1 MKYEF
6 LCKNPD
12 SKKLIVVFGGF
23 ASHPSHFSHLKSD
36 KNVILFYDYENFDL
50 NFNFKAFDELFL
62 IAFSMGVC
70 VANRVLKELNF
81 KQKIAINGTNLGIDK
96 SKGIHPTIF
105 KKTLQNFKLEHF
117 KKALF
122 KERKSLAKDFIFI
135 FKDEKALKIELEKLF
150 DFALIKQEE
159 NLLWDKVYSSKE
171 DEIFPPNALKN
182 SFKNLIF
189 LDEPH
194 FAFFHFKTWDEL

>member
-50 NFNFKAFDELFL
+50 NFDFKAFDELFL

-70 VANRVLKELNF
+70 VANKLLKELNF
-81 KQKIAINGTNLGIDK
+81 KQKIAINGTNFGIDK
-96 SKGIHPTIF
+96 LKGIHPAIF
-105 KKTLQNFKLEHF
+105 RKTLRNFKLENF
-117 KKALF
+117 KEALF
-122 KERKSLAKDFIFI
+122 KERKNLTKDFI

-150 DFALIKQEE
+150 DFALTKQEE

-171 DEIFPPNALKN
+171 DEILPPNALKN

>member
-50 NFNFKAFDELFL
+50 NFDFKAFDELFL

-70 VANRVLKELNF
+70 VANRLLKELNF

-105 KKTLQNFKLEHF
+105 KKK
-117 KKALF
+117 
-122 KERKSLAKDFIFI
+122 
-135 FKDEKALKIELEKLF
+135 KALKIELEKLF
-150 DFALIKQEE
+150 DFALTKQEE

>member
-50 NFNFKAFDELFL
+50 ILDFKAFDELFL

-70 VANRVLKELNF
+70 VANRLLKEFNF

-117 KKALF
+117 KEALF
-122 KERKSLAKDFIFI
+122 KECKSLAKDFI

-150 DFALIKQEE
+150 DFALTKQEE
-159 NLLWDKVYSSKE
+159 NFLWDKVYSSKE

-182 SFKNLIF
+182 AFLKLIF

-194 FAFFHFKTWDEL
+194 FAFFHFKTWDEI

>member
-70 VANRVLKELNF
+70 VANRLLKELNF

-96 SKGIHPTIF
+96 SKGIHLTIF

-117 KKALF
+117 KEALF
-122 KERKSLAKDFIFI
+122 KERKSLAKNFI

-150 DFALIKQEE
+150 DFALTKQEE

-171 DEIFPPNALKN
+171 DKIFPPNALKN
-182 SFKNLIF
+182 SFKNLFF

>member
-36 KNVILFYDYENFDL
+36 KNMILFYNYENFDL
-50 NFNFKAFDELFL
+50 NFDFKAFDELFL

-70 VANRVLKELNF
+70 VANKVLKELNF

-96 SKGIHPTIF
+96 SKGIHPAIF

-122 KERKSLAKDFIFI
+122 KERKSLAKDFI

>member
-70 VANRVLKELNF
+70 VANRLLKELNF

-122 KERKSLAKDFIFI
+122 KELKSLAKDFI

-159 NLLWDKVYSSKE
+159 NFLWDKVYSSKE
-171 DEIFPPNALKN
+171 DEIFPPNTLKN

-194 FAFFHFKTWDEL
+194 FAFFHFKTWDEI

>member
-122 KERKSLAKDFIFI
+122 KERKSLAKDFIF
-135 FKDEKALKIELEKLF
+135 KDEKALKIELEKLF

-189 LDEPH
+189 LDESH

>member
-23 ASHPSHFSHLKSD
+23 ASHSSHFSHLKSD

-50 NFNFKAFDELFL
+50 NFDFKAFDELFL

-70 VANRVLKELNF
+70 VANRLLKELNF

-96 SKGIHPTIF
+96 SKGIHPAIF
-105 KKTLQNFKLEHF
+105 RKTLQNFKLENF
-117 KKALF
+117 KEALF
-122 KERKSLAKDFIFI
+122 KERKNLTKDFI

-150 DFALIKQEE
+150 DFALVKQEE

>member
-23 ASHPSHFSHLKSD
+23 ASHSSHFSHLKND

-50 NFNFKAFDELFL
+50 NFDFKAFDELFL

-70 VANRVLKELNF
+70 VANRLLKELNF

-117 KKALF
+117 KEALF
-122 KERKSLAKDFIFI
+122 KECKSLAKDFI

-150 DFALIKQEE
+150 DFALTKQEE
-159 NLLWDKVYSSKE
+159 NFLWNKVYSSKE

>member
-1 MKYEF
+1 

-23 ASHPSHFSHLKSD
+23 ASHSSHFSHLKSD

-50 NFNFKAFDELFL
+50 NFDFKAFDELFL

-70 VANRVLKELNF
+70 VANRLLKELNF

-96 SKGIHPTIF
+96 SKGIHPAIF
-105 KKTLQNFKLEHF
+105 RKTLQNFKLENF
-117 KKALF
+117 KEALF
-122 KERKSLAKDFIFI
+122 KERKNLTKDFI

-150 DFALIKQEE
+150 DFALVKQEE
-159 NLLWDKVYSSKE
+159 NLLWDKVYSSKK

-182 SFKNLIF
+182 AFLKLIF
-189 LDEPH
+189 LNEPH

>member
-70 VANRVLKELNF
+70 VANRLLKELNF

-122 KERKSLAKDFIFI
+122 KELKSLAKDFI

-159 NLLWDKVYSSKE
+159 NFLWDKVYSSKE
-171 DEIFPPNALKN
+171 DEIFPPNTLKN

-189 LDEPH
+189 LDKPH
-194 FAFFHFKTWDEL
+194 F

>member
-70 VANRVLKELNF
+70 VANRLLKELNF

-122 KERKSLAKDFIFI
+122 KELKSLAKDFI

-159 NLLWDKVYSSKE
+159 NFLWDKVYSSKE
-171 DEIFPPNALKN
+171 DEIFPPNTLKN

-189 LDEPH
+189 LDKPH
-194 FAFFHFKTWDEL
+194 

>member
-36 KNVILFYDYENFDL
+36 KNMILFYDYENFDL

-62 IAFSMGVC
+62 IAFSIGVC
-70 VANRVLKELNF
+70 VANRLLKELNF

-96 SKGIHPTIF
+96 SKGIHPAIF

-122 KERKSLAKDFIFI
+122 KERKSLAKDFI

>member
-70 VANRVLKELNF
+70 VANRLLKELNF

-96 SKGIHPTIF
+96 SKGIHLTIF

-117 KKALF
+117 KEALF
-122 KERKSLAKDFIFI
+122 KERKSLAKDFIF
-135 FKDEKALKIELEKLF
+135 KDEKVLKIELEKLF
-150 DFALIKQEE
+150 DFALTKQEE
-159 NLLWDKVYSSKE
+159 DLLWDKVYSSKE

>member
-23 ASHPSHFSHLKSD
+23 ASHSSHFSHLKSD

-50 NFNFKAFDELFL
+50 NFDFKAFDELFL

-70 VANRVLKELNF
+70 VANRLLKELNF

-96 SKGIHPTIF
+96 SKGIHPAIFAKQIKKFDLTAF
-105 KKTLQNFKLEHF
+105 KKS
-117 KKALF
+117 LF
-122 KERKSLAKDFIFI
+122 KERKNEAKNFI
-135 FKDEKALKIELEKLF
+135 FKDEKDLKTELEKLF
-150 DFALIKQEE
+150 EFASKECNE
-159 NLLWDKVYSSKE
+159 NFIWDKIYSSNN
-171 DEIFPPNALKN
+171 DEIFPQNALKN
-182 SFKNLIF
+182 TFSKLIF
-189 LDEPH
+189 LNEPH
-194 FAFFHFKTWDEL
+194 FAFFHFKTWDEI

>member
-23 ASHPSHFSHLKSD
+23 ASHSSHFSHLKSD

-50 NFNFKAFDELFL
+50 NFDFKAFDELFL

-70 VANRVLKELNF
+70 VANRLLKELNF

-96 SKGIHPTIF
+96 SKGIHPVIF
-105 KKTLQNFKLEHF
+105 RKTLQNFKLENF
-117 KKALF
+117 KEALF
-122 KERKSLAKDFIFI
+122 KERKNLTKDFI

-150 DFALIKQEE
+150 DFALVKQEE
-159 NLLWDKVYSSKE
+159 NLLWDKVYSSKK

-182 SFKNLIF
+182 AFSKLIF
-189 LDEPH
+189 LNEPH

>member
-36 KNVILFYDYENFDL
+36 KNMILFYDYENFDL
-50 NFNFKAFDELFL
+50 NFDFKAFDELFL

-96 SKGIHPTIF
+96 SKGIHPAIF

-122 KERKSLAKDFIFI
+122 KERKSLTKDFI

>member
-23 ASHPSHFSHLKSD
+23 ASHPSHFSYLKSD

-70 VANRVLKELNF
+70 VANRLLKELNF

-96 SKGIHPTIF
+96 SKGIHLTIF

-117 KKALF
+117 KEALF
-122 KERKSLAKDFIFI
+122 KERKSLAKDFIF
-135 FKDEKALKIELEKLF
+135 KDEKVLKIELEKLF
-150 DFALIKQEE
+150 DFALTKQEE

>member
-36 KNVILFYDYENFDL
+36 ENVILFYDYENFDL
-50 NFNFKAFDELFL
+50 ILDFKAFDELFL

-70 VANRVLKELNF
+70 VANRLLKEFNF

-117 KKALF
+117 KEALF
-122 KERKSLAKDFIFI
+122 KESKSLAKDFI

-150 DFALIKQEE
+150 DFALTKQEE
-159 NLLWDKVYSSKE
+159 NFLWDKVYSSKE

-182 SFKNLIF
+182 ASSKLIF

-194 FAFFHFKTWDEL
+194 FAFFHFKTWDEI

>member
-1 MKYEF
+1 
-6 LCKNPD
+6 
-12 SKKLIVVFGGF
+12 F
-23 ASHPSHFSHLKSD
+23 ASHSSHFSHLKSD

-50 NFNFKAFDELFL
+50 NFDFKAFDELFL

-70 VANRVLKELNF
+70 VANRLLKELNF

-96 SKGIHPTIF
+96 SKGIHPAIF
-105 KKTLQNFKLEHF
+105 RKTLQNFKLENF
-117 KKALF
+117 KEALF
-122 KERKSLAKDFIFI
+122 KERKNLTKDFI

-150 DFALIKQEE
+150 DFALVKQEE
-159 NLLWDKVYSSKE
+159 NLLWDKVYSSKK

-194 FAFFHFKTWDEL
+194 FAFFHFKTWDEI

>member
-50 NFNFKAFDELFL
+50 NFDFKAFDELFL

-70 VANRVLKELNF
+70 VANKLLKELNF
-81 KQKIAINGTNLGIDK
+81 KQKIAINGTNFGIDK
-96 SKGIHPTIF
+96 LKGIHPAIF
-105 KKTLQNFKLEHF
+105 RKTLRNFKLENF
-117 KKALF
+117 KEALF
-122 KERKSLAKDFIFI
+122 KERKNLAKDFI

-150 DFALIKQEE
+150 DFALTKQEE

>member
-1 MKYEF
+1 MKIS
-6 LCKNPD
+6 N
-12 SKKLIVVFGGF
+12 LIQNENSQELILVFGGF

-50 NFNFKAFDELFL
+50 NFDFKAFDELFL

-70 VANRVLKELNF
+70 VANKLLKELNF
-81 KQKIAINGTNLGIDK
+81 KQKIAINGTNFGIDK
-96 SKGIHPTIF
+96 LKGIHPAIF
-105 KKTLQNFKLEHF
+105 RKTLRNFKLENF
-117 KKALF
+117 KEALF
-122 KERKSLAKDFIFI
+122 KERKNLTKDFI

-150 DFALIKQEE
+150 DFALTKQEE

>member
-12 SKKLIVVFGGF
+12 SKKLIVAFGGF

-70 VANRVLKELNF
+70 VANRLLKELNF

-117 KKALF
+117 KEALF
-122 KERKSLAKDFIFI
+122 KERKSLAKDFI

-150 DFALIKQEE
+150 DFALTKQEE

-189 LDEPH
+189 LDESH
-194 FAFFHFKTWDEL
+194 F

>member
-70 VANRVLKELNF
+70 VANRLLKELNF

-96 SKGIHPTIF
+96 SKGIHLTIF

-117 KKALF
+117 KEALF
-122 KERKSLAKDFIFI
+122 KERKSLAKDFI

-150 DFALIKQEE
+150 DFALTKQEE
-159 NLLWDKVYSSKE
+159 NWLWDKVYSSKE
-171 DEIFPPNALKN
+171 DKIFPPNALKN
-182 SFKNLIF
+182 SFKNLFF

-194 FAFFHFKTWDEL
+194 FAFFHFKTWDEI

>member
-70 VANRVLKELNF
+70 VANRLLKELNF

-122 KERKSLAKDFIFI
+122 KERKSLAKDFIF
-135 FKDEKALKIELEKLF
+135 KDEKALKIELEKLF

-159 NLLWDKVYSSKE
+159 NFLWDKVYSSKE
-171 DEIFPPNALKN
+171 DEIFTPNTLKN

-194 FAFFHFKTWDEL
+194 FAFFHFKTWDEI

>member
-1 MKYEF
+1 MKIS
-6 LCKNPD
+6 N
-12 SKKLIVVFGGF
+12 LIQNENSQELILVFGGF

-50 NFNFKAFDELFL
+50 NFDFKAFDELFL

-96 SKGIHPTIF
+96 SKGIHPAIF
-105 KKTLQNFKLEHF
+105 KKNLQNFKLEHF

-122 KERKSLAKDFIFI
+122 KERKSLAKDFIF
-135 FKDEKALKIELEKLF
+135 KDEKALKIELEKLF
-150 DFALIKQEE
+150 DFALTKQEE

>member
-23 ASHPSHFSHLKSD
+23 ASHSSHFSHLKSD

-50 NFNFKAFDELFL
+50 NFDFKAFDELFL

-70 VANRVLKELNF
+70 VANRLLKELNF

-96 SKGIHPTIF
+96 SKGIHPAIF
-105 KKTLQNFKLEHF
+105 RKTLQNFKLENF
-117 KKALF
+117 KEALF
-122 KERKSLAKDFIFI
+122 KERKNLTKDFI

-150 DFALIKQEE
+150 DFALVKQEE
-159 NLLWDKVYSSKE
+159 NLLWDKVYSSKK
-171 DEIFPPNALKN
+171 DEIFPPNDLKN
-182 SFKNLIF
+182 AFSKIIF
-189 LDEPH
+189 LNDPN
-194 FAFFHFKTWDEL
+194 FAFFNFYIWYKL

>member
-23 ASHPSHFSHLKSD
+23 ASHPSHFSYLKSD

-50 NFNFKAFDELFL
+50 NFDFKAFDELFL

-122 KERKSLAKDFIFI
+122 KERKSLAKDFIF
-135 FKDEKALKIELEKLF
+135 KDEKALKIELEKLF

-194 FAFFHFKTWDEL
+194 FAFFHFKTWGEL

>member
-23 ASHPSHFSHLKSD
+23 ASHSSHFSHLKSD

-50 NFNFKAFDELFL
+50 NFDFKAFDELFL

-70 VANRVLKELNF
+70 VANRLLKELNF

-117 KKALF
+117 KEALF
-122 KERKSLAKDFIFI
+122 KERKNLTKDFI

-150 DFALIKQEE
+150 DFALTKQEE

-194 FAFFHFKTWDEL
+194 FAFFDFKTWDEI

>member
-23 ASHPSHFSHLKSD
+23 ASHSSHFSHLKSD

-50 NFNFKAFDELFL
+50 NFDFKAFDELFL

-70 VANRVLKELNF
+70 VANRLLKELNF

-96 SKGIHPTIF
+96 SKGIHPAIF
-105 KKTLQNFKLEHF
+105 RKTLQNFKLENF
-117 KKALF
+117 KEALF
-122 KERKSLAKDFIFI
+122 KERKNLTKDFI

-150 DFALIKQEE
+150 DFALVKQEE
-159 NLLWDKVYSSKE
+159 NLLWDKVYSSKK
-171 DEIFPPNALKN
+171 DEIFPPNALENAFSK
-182 SFKNLIF
+182 LIF
-189 LDEPH
+189 LNEPH

>member
-6 LCKNPD
+6 LCKNPN
-12 SKKLIVVFGGF
+12 SKKLIVIFGGF

-36 KNVILFYDYENFDL
+36 KNVILFYDYEKFDL
-50 NFNFKAFDELFL
+50 NFDFKAFDELFL

-70 VANRVLKELNF
+70 VANRLLKELNF

-96 SKGIHPTIF
+96 SKGIHPAIF

-117 KKALF
+117 KEALF
-122 KERKSLAKDFIFI
+122 KERKSLAKDFI

-194 FAFFHFKTWDEL
+194 FAFFDFKTWDEL

>member
-23 ASHPSHFSHLKSD
+23 ASHSSHFSHLKSD

-50 NFNFKAFDELFL
+50 NFDFKAFDELFL

-70 VANRVLKELNF
+70 VANRLLKELNF

-96 SKGIHPTIF
+96 SKGIHPAIF
-105 KKTLQNFKLEHF
+105 RKTLQNFKLENF
-117 KKALF
+117 KEALF
-122 KERKSLAKDFIFI
+122 KERKNLTKDFI

-150 DFALIKQEE
+150 DFALVKQEE
-159 NLLWDKVYSSKE
+159 NLLWDKVYSSKK

-194 FAFFHFKTWDEL
+194 FAFFHFKTWDEI

>member
-70 VANRVLKELNF
+70 VANRLLKELNF

-96 SKGIHPTIF
+96 SKGIHLTIF

-117 KKALF
+117 KEALF
-122 KERKSLAKDFIFI
+122 KERKSLAKDFIF
-135 FKDEKALKIELEKLF
+135 KDEKVLKIELEKLF
-150 DFALIKQEE
+150 DFALTKQEE

>member
-70 VANRVLKELNF
+70 VANRLLKELNF
-81 KQKIAINGTNLGIDK
+81 KQKIAVNGTNLGIDK

-122 KERKSLAKDFIFI
+122 KERKSLAKDFIF
-135 FKDEKALKIELEKLF
+135 KDEKALKIELEKLF

-159 NLLWDKVYSSKE
+159 NFLWDKVYSSKE
-171 DEIFPPNALKN
+171 DEIFPPNTLKN

-194 FAFFHFKTWDEL
+194 FAFFHFKTWDEI